1 MASFATACRLSA
13 RLTSRQLRQD
23 ASARGFRT
31 STACLAAQNFTMPAL
46 SPTMTEGNIAKW
58 AVKEG
63 DSFSAGDIL
72 LEIETDKASMDVEAQ
87 DDGIMAKILQGDG
100 TKGIKVGVRIGVL
113 AEPDDDLSTLEIPAE
128 ESTSSSPPKE
138 ESKSAPSESKSE
150 APSSN
155 ASSPERSSSS
165 APAKKSSGPAK
176 KQTYPL
182 LPSVEH
188 LMHEHNIDPSKIDEM
203 TPSGPNNRL
212 LKGDVLAYLGTVS
225 SSYPAELSS
234 KISKLSHLDLSNIKL
249 ATPAPKPA
257 AEKAA
262 ASAPAPEPVK
272 DLEIAV
278 PISMKAVLEVQKRIQ
293 STLGVF
299 MPLSTFIARA
309 TEVANDD
316 LPRSKFYK
324 PTADD
329 LFDSVLGLDKV
340 TTSSGVRGTFLPQI
354 TALPSA
360 APRATFAKTPAKKS
374 DIIDILSGTERAAP
388 STLSGKPLPGL
399 SNTVNVFSL
408 TVPKGEEKRAHIFL
422 DRVKTVLEAE
432 PGRLVL

>member
-1 MASFATACRLSA
+1 MATFAAACRLSA

-31 STACLAAQNFTMPAL
+31 STSCLAAQNFTMPAL

-87 DDGIMAKILQGDG
+87 DDGIMAKIFQGDG

-113 AEPDDDLSTLEIPAE
+113 AEPGDDLSSLEIPAE
-128 ESTSSSPPKE
+128 ENKSSSPKE
-138 ESKSAPSESKSE
+138 ESKPAPSESKSE
-150 APSSN
+150 SAPSK
-155 ASSPERSSSS
+155 SSSSESSSS
-165 APAKKSSGPAK
+165 APAKKSGSSK
-176 KQTYPL
+176 KQTRPL

-188 LMHEHNIDPSKIDEM
+188 LMHEHKIDPSKIDEM
-203 TPSGPNNRL
+203 TPTGPNNRL

-249 ATPAPKPA
+249 AAPAPKPA
-257 AEKAA
+257 AAEKAA
-262 ASAPAPEPVK
+262 ISTPEPVK
-272 DLEIAV
+272 ESQIQV

-316 LPRSKFYK
+316 LPRSKSYK
-324 PTADD
+324 PSADD
-329 LFDSVLGLDKV
+329 LFNSVLGLDKV
-340 TTSSGVRGTFLPQI
+340 NAASGVRGTFFPQI
-354 TALPSA
+354 QALPSA
-360 APRATFAKTPAKKS
+360 APRATFAKAPRKS
-374 DIIDILSGTERAAP
+374 NDIIDILSGKKTSVSAK
-388 STLSGKPLPGL
+388 SSGKPLPGL
-399 SNTVNVFSL
+399 SNVVNVFSL
-408 TVPKGEEKRAHIFL
+408 TVPASDEKRAQIFL
-422 DRVKTVLEAE
+422 QRMRTVLEAE

>member
-1 MASFATACRLSA
+1 
-13 RLTSRQLRQD
+13 
-23 ASARGFRT
+23 
-31 STACLAAQNFTMPAL
+31 
-46 SPTMTEGNIAKW
+46 MTEGNIAKW

-128 ESTSSSPPKE
+128 ENTSSSSPPKE
-138 ESKSAPSESKSE
+138 EAKPAPSEGKSEAAPSESSKSE
-150 APSSN
+150 S
-155 ASSPERSSSS
+155 SSSS

-212 LKGDVLAYLGTVS
+212 LKGDVLAYLGTIS

-234 KISKLSHLDLSNIKL
+234 KIFKLSHLDLSNIKL
-249 ATPAPKPA
+249 AAPAPKPE

-272 DLEIAV
+272 DLEVAV

-316 LPRSKFYK
+316 LPRSKSYK
-324 PTADD
+324 PSADD
-329 LFDSVLGLDKV
+329 LFNSVLGLDKV
-340 TTSSGVRGTFLPQI
+340 TTSSGVRGSFLPQI

-360 APRATFAKTPAKKS
+360 APRATFAKTPAKQS
-374 DIIDILSGTERAAP
+374 DIIDILSGKKASPTRLA
-388 STLSGKPLPGL
+388 GKPLPGL
-399 SNTVNVFSL
+399 SNTINVFSL
-408 TVPKGEEKRAHIFL
+408 TVPKGEEKRAQIFL